1 MDGTADVAVV
11 GGGVFGLW
19 VAQAAASA
27 GLTVTL
33 VEAGRIGAGASATPV
48 GALTPF
54 PRAPEARPDAA
65 AEAMAAFQARGLLA
79 LPARAAAL
87 REATGRAPG
96 YARTGRLMPVA
107 DAAQRL
113 RAEAIVAAGRA
124 RFARDPEGGAAH
136 WALEPAPPAAFAPC
150 IAEAARGAGVLVDSV
165 SARIDTAAWSG
176 ALVAALAG
184 RARLLEDWPVARI
197 DAASRSISGP
207 RGRIAAGHLVLA
219 AGFATAAFAPGLG
232 LAPGRAVKGQAAWL
246 AADLPDG
253 LPVIQ
258 APGLFLV
265 RHGPGRVAIGATSEP
280 GLTDPAPDAALEPV
294 LERARALCPPLAGA
308 AVTRAWGGIR
318 PRPPGRMPQIGPVP
332 GHPGFWLATGGF
344 KIGLAIAHIAGEDLV
359 AAMLGRP
366 GALPAAFAPAPAEA
380 VRAAR

>member
-184 RARLLEDWPVARI
+184 
-197 DAASRSISGP
+197 
-207 RGRIAAGHLVLA
+207 
-219 AGFATAAFAPGLG
+219 
-232 LAPGRAVKGQAAWL
+232 
-246 AADLPDG
+246 
-253 LPVIQ
+253 
-258 APGLFLV
+258 
-265 RHGPGRVAIGATSEP
+265 
-280 GLTDPAPDAALEPV
+280 
-294 LERARALCPPLAGA
+294 
-308 AVTRAWGGIR
+308 
-318 PRPPGRMPQIGPVP
+318 
-332 GHPGFWLATGGF
+332 
-344 KIGLAIAHIAGEDLV
+344 
-359 AAMLGRP
+359 
-366 GALPAAFAPAPAEA
+366 
-380 VRAAR
+380 